1 MIINDFKLFKLNRCW
16 RLGRVVEH
24 NAVNVLDFVD
34 DAVGGGGDGL
44 GRQDRDLG
52 RHEIGRRDGAQGD
65 GVIVGALVA
74 HDADA
79 AHIRQRGK
87 VLTRALG
94 HGELIDFFAPD
105 GVGILHDGDLL
116 RSYIANDADSQ
127 ARAGERLAGDQVLRQ
142 TQLAAGLAD
151 LVLEQVAQGLY
162 DFLKVHV
169 VRQTADIV
177 MALDGGRF
185 AAEAALDHVGVNRAL
200 GQEVHSTDLF
210 CLILEHADE
219 FFTDDFALALG
230 GILTGQ
236 LLIETIA
243 GVDADKVDVELAAL
257 AKDLADLLA
266 LVLAQQTVRRA
277 PCRRRSS
284 RAGP

>member
-1 MIINDFKLFKLNRCW
+1 MVVPSFRFYFIVHHPPQPRNKNSRRAGTRRVEESFKLNRCW

-24 NAVNVLDFVD
+24 NAVDVLDFVD

-94 HGELIDFFAPD
+94 HGQLVDFLAPD

-151 LVLEQVAQGLY
+151 LVLEQVAQGL
-162 DFLKVHV
+162 
-169 VRQTADIV
+169 
-177 MALDGGRF
+177 
-185 AAEAALDHVGVNRAL
+185 
-200 GQEVHSTDLF
+200 
-210 CLILEHADE
+210 
-219 FFTDDFALALG
+219 
-230 GILTGQ
+230 
-236 LLIETIA
+236 
-243 GVDADKVDVELAAL
+243 
-257 AKDLADLLA
+257 
-266 LVLAQQTVRRA
+266 
-277 PCRRRSS
+277 
-284 RAGP
+284 